1 MKIGII
7 TFHWASNY
15 GAILQTY
22 ALQQYIKSIGHEV
35 DIINY
40 KPEKFDFSWFS
51 ILRHPKNLKRIKQ
64 ILNQRKKESKLVLF
78 RNKYLNT
85 TNRYRSYT
93 ELKDANIE
101 YDVLISGSDQILNPS
116 FTMLGENKPT
126 PSYYLSFTKKDT
138 LKIGYAVSFGC
149 TTYPEFAKKTAT
161 EWINNFDKIGVR
173 ELTGLD
179 ILKDLKYNGFAEIVP
194 DPTILYGTK
203 MFQNIEI
210 AIPPIKDYTCIYMLR
225 KKLDINIKNTYT
237 IDEQTNPVTMEEW
250 LGYISHSKNLI
261 TNSYHGTI
269 IAILFHRPFVAVLE
283 NNNDK
288 GMNDRFITLLNI
300 LKLQNRIAD
309 SEEKIHCILKE
320 PINWE
325 DVDNNILKY
334 SKIGKDFL
342 TLQI

>member
-1 MKIGII
+1 MKIGVI

-35 DIINY
+35 EIINY
-40 KPEKFDFSWFS
+40 KPSKYDFSWFR
-51 ILRHPKNLKRIKQ
+51 IIRHPKNLKRLKQ
-64 ILNQRKKESKLVLF
+64 IFNQRKKESKLVLF
-78 RNKYLNT
+78 RKKYLNT

-93 ELKDANIE
+93 ELKNANIE

-116 FTMLGENKPT
+116 FTMQGENKPT
-126 PSYYLSFTKKDT
+126 PSYYLSFAQKNT

-149 TTYPEFAKKTAT
+149 TTYPEFAKKTAI

-173 ELTGLD
+173 ELTGFD
-179 ILKDLKYNGFAEIVP
+179 ILKDLKYNGCAEIVP
-194 DPTILYGTK
+194 DPTILYGTRI
-203 MFQNIEI
+203 FQNIEI
-210 AIPPIKDYTCIYMLR
+210 TVPPQKDYTCIYMLR
-225 KKLDINIKNTYT
+225 KKLNINIKNTFI

-250 LGYISHSKNLI
+250 LGYISHSNNLI

-269 IAILFHRPFVAVLE
+269 IAILFHRPFVTVLE

-288 GMNDRFITLLNI
+288 GMNDRIITLLNI

-309 SEEKIHCILKE
+309 SEEKINDILKE
-320 PINWE
+320 PINWN
-325 DVDNNILKY
+325 DVDNNILKF

-342 TLQI
+342 TL